1 MDMNTPTKF
10 LFVMDPLETL
20 NLETETSL
28 ALMQSLIE
36 RGHGVYWVQQGDIAL
51 VHDQPMGLVFPVTGT
66 DPLQRAEPT
75 WSELNLFDAVLVR
88 KDPPFDTEYLQL
100 TLILDHLDP
109 GVTQFN
115 DVQALRN
122 FNEKML
128 PLRWPE
134 FTPPTL
140 ITMNT
145 GQLEQFTVEHR
156 SVVLKPL
163 NDCSGRGISRIDWD
177 ERGDFRGQIRAALI
191 DDDGK
196 DRFLLAQKFLPAV
209 ARGDK
214 RVYLVGG
221 KVIGAVNRIPRS
233 GSYLANIHQGA
244 QCEYA
249 QLSARETHIIHT
261 IAPFLFEHGIFL
273 AGADF
278 IDGYL
283 TELNITSPSAI
294 RQINEVSGEQVQ
306 HRIVD
311 AMLARIAWHR
321 WNERTNCVQ
330 TAGAWRQCSWP
341 PVHCVTCIPELRRM
355 RIRRTQVPVIRT
367 HLPGQPDRFAGS

>member
-1 MDMNTPTKF
+1 MDRSAKF

-28 ALMQSLIE
+28 LLMQDLIG
-36 RGHGVYWVQQGDIAL
+36 RGQSVYWLQQEDIAL
-51 VHDQPMGLVFPVTGT
+51 VHDQPMGSVSPVTGT
-66 DPLQRAEPT
+66 EPLELAEPG
-75 WSELNLFDAVLVR
+75 WSNLNSFDAVLVR

-109 GVTQFN
+109 GVVQFN
-115 DVQALRN
+115 AVKALRD

-140 ITMNT
+140 ITMNAD
-145 GQLEQFTVEHR
+145 QLERFTVEHR

-177 ERGDFRGQIRAALI
+177 ERGDFRERVGKELI
-191 DDDGK
+191 DADGK
-196 DRFLLAQKFLPAV
+196 ARFLLAQKYLPAV
-209 ARGDK
+209 SQGDK
-214 RVYLVGG
+214 RVYLVNGEAVG
-221 KVIGAVNRIPRS
+221 MVNRIPRP

-244 QCEYA
+244 QCEPA
-249 QLSARETHIIHT
+249 ELGARENHIIRT
-261 IAPFLFEHGIFL
+261 IAPFLLDHGIYL

-294 RQINEVSGEQVQ
+294 RQINQVSGEQVQ

-311 AMLARIAWHR
+311 AMLARVAEKQGLEPKGAH
-321 WNERTNCVQ
+321 TPGDCYCQ
-330 TAGAWRQCSWP
+330 QDPCCAGWR
-341 PVHCVTCIPELRRM
+341 
-355 RIRRTQVPVIRT
+355 
-367 HLPGQPDRFAGS
+367 

>member
-1 MDMNTPTKF
+1 MNTPANF

-28 ALMQSLIE
+28 VLMQNLIE
-36 RGHGVYWVQQGDIAL
+36 RGQGVYWIQQEDLAL
-51 VHDQPMGLVFPVTGT
+51 VHDRPMGLVFPVTGT
-66 DPLQRAEPT
+66 DPLERAAPT

-115 DVQALRN
+115 DVKALRN

-140 ITMNT
+140 ITMNKD
-145 GQLEQFTVEHR
+145 QLERFTVEHR
-156 SVVLKPL
+156 SLVLKPL

-177 ERGDFRGQIRAALI
+177 ERGDFRDQIGEALI
-191 DDDGK
+191 DASGK
-196 DRFLLAQKFLPAV
+196 ARFLVAQKYLPAV
-209 ARGDK
+209 TQGDK
-214 RVYLVGG
+214 RVYLVNG
-221 KVIGAVNRIPRS
+221 KPVGTVNRIPKP

-244 QCEYA
+244 KCVHA
-249 QLSARETHIIHT
+249 QLSARETHIVNT

-306 HRIVD
+306 HSIVD
-311 AMLARIAWHR
+311 AMLARIAR
-321 WNERTNCVQ
+321 QRRSKRAVF
-330 TAGAWRQCSWP
+330 ARAVGAWRPCSRP
-341 PVHCVTCIPELRRM
+341 GSLCARCNPELRRLN
-355 RIRRTQVPVIRT
+355 IRRTHVPSVCTPLPRQSDQV
-367 HLPGQPDRFAGS
+367 AGS